1 MKRGQLRQAHPSSN
15 PVFSYQVEDLDG
27 AVQITLDGVET
38 AIDIHSV
45 STQEGWCRS
54 SDGSSHAFAS
64 SWVANSLHLWLDG
77 NLFIF
82 ERIENT
88 QRSPREQ
95 INVGINVF
103 APMPGTVLQVL
114 VEVGGLVEQG
124 DRLIIMESMKMELL
138 IDAPQAGVV
147 KRISVTEGSQVDK
160 GMRLLEFEEPTEHEE

>member
-1 MKRGQLRQAHPSSN
+1 MKRGQLRQAHPSSD
-15 PVFSYQVEDLDG
+15 PVFSYHVEDLDG
-27 AVQITLDGVET
+27 TVQITLDGVET

-45 STQEGWCRS
+45 SNQAGWCRS

-82 ERIENT
+82 EQIENT

-95 INVGINVF
+95 IHVGINVF

-114 VEVGGLVEQG
+114 VEVGGFVEQG

-147 KRISVTEGSQVDK
+147 KRISVTEGSQVDN